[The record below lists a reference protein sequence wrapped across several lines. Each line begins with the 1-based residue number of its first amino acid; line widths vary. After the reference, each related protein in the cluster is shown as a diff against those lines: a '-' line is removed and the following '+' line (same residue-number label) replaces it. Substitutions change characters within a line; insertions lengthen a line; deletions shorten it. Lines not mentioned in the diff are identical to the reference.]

1 MAVVGTVVKSLSGK
15 DRGQLLVVVGS
26 DAHRWLVADG
36 RRRKLQSPK
45 AKNPKHLLECGI
57 QLTPDRYRTD
67 RQIRKNLR
75 LMAENGEIG

>member
-36 RRRKLQSPK
+36 RRRKLQRLWAFEMRERRRRNK
-45 AKNPKHLLECGI
+45 
-57 QLTPDRYRTD
+57 
-67 RQIRKNLR
+67 KNLR
-75 LMAENGEIG
+75 RSLVKRIKPFR